1 MPRGMNPNSRKALAE
16 NRNKTQFRG
25 ENAVKAGKKGNEVKA
40 AFKSLCDTVKEQC
53 TNEDRQEIAKV
64 LVRMAKHGNLGAIDR
79 LLKMFGEDS
88 ALKIELS
95 GSVSNPSE
103 RFASFSD
110 DELRQAIEALQKK
123 SGQERG

>member
-1 MPRGMNPNSRKALAE
+1 MARGNNPNSMANLIVPSSKEARK
-16 NRNKTQFRG
+16 N
-25 ENAVKAGKKGNEVKA
+25 GKKGGIASGKTRA

-53 TNEDRQEIAKV
+53 TNEDRREIAKV
-64 LVRMAKHGNLGAIDR
+64 LVRMAKHGNLGAVDR

>member
-1 MPRGMNPNSRKALAE
+1 MPRGSNPNSRANLIANTERTPKQIQK
-16 NRNKTQFRG
+16 RNQ
-25 ENAVKAGKKGNEVKA
+25 KAGKKSGEVRA

-64 LVRMAKHGNLGAIDR
+64 LVRMAKHGNLGAVDR

-123 SGQERG
+123 SGEE

>member
-1 MPRGMNPNSRKALAE
+1 MPRGSNPNSRANLIANTERTPKQIQE
-16 NRNKTQFRG
+16 RNQ
-25 ENAVKAGKKGNEVKA
+25 KAGKKSGEVRA

-64 LVRMAKHGNLGAIDR
+64 LVRMAKHGNLGAVDR

-123 SGQERG
+123 SGEE

>member
-1 MPRGMNPNSRKALAE
+1 MLKSFRELDAE
-16 NRNKTQFRG
+16 DPATP
-25 ENAVKAGKKGNEVKA
+25 
-40 AFKSLCDTVKEQC
+40 
-53 TNEDRQEIAKV
+53 EDRKEMLANLK
-64 LVRMAKHGNLGAIDR
+64 RMAKRNIHAFEIYRDTIGEKPAN
-79 LLKMFGEDS
+79 KM
-88 ALKIELS
+88 ELS

>member
-1 MPRGMNPNSRKALAE
+1 MPRGSNPNSRANLIANTERTPKQIQK
-16 NRNKTQFRG
+16 RNQ
-25 ENAVKAGKKGNEVKA
+25 KAGKKSGEVRA

-64 LVRMAKHGNLGAIDR
+64 LVRMAKHGNLGAVDR

-88 ALKIELS
+88 ALKIKLS

-123 SGQERG
+123 SGQE